1 MNITNLSTEI
11 SNEARSRII
20 AKLRQIEVNYGIKII
35 HGVEAGS
42 RSWGIQSP
50 DSDYDVRFIYVQQDL
65 RKYIGVSAIT
75 EEITEQDGNL
85 DIKGYDIRKAYQLI
99 ASGEVNVYEWLSSE
113 IVYISRY
120 EDLWVIEDV
129 AKHYFDVGTIIRKY
143 YGMAKVIYTKDLKW
157 VDNVKVKKYLYAVR
171 AILCSLYVMANKE
184 PVPLRLDK
192 LVEYMSYNYQDEL
205 EELLT
210 LKTDQIDNYT
220 TTRSQSLEDKIMD
233 ELSRLEEMMRPIQK
247 RVFVDY
253 SFMNNTLFRY
263 VMENYIP
270 DEDEGSEE

>member
-1 MNITNLSTEI
+1 MKFTSLSTVV
-11 SNEARSRII
+11 SNEVRSRII
-20 AKLRQIEVNYGIKII
+20 DKMRQIEINYGVKII
-35 HGVEAGS
+35 HCVEAGS

-50 DSDYDVRFIYVQQDL
+50 DSDYDIRFIYVQQDL
-65 RKYIGVSAIT
+65 RKYIGVTAVT
-75 EEITEQDGNL
+75 EEITEQEDNL

-143 YGMAKVIYTKDLKW
+143 YGMAKVIYTKDLRW

-171 AILCSLYVMANKE
+171 AILCSQYVIANKE

-192 LVEYMSYNYQDEL
+192 LVEYMSLNYQDEL
-205 EELLT
+205 EMLLE
-210 LKTDQIDNYT
+210 LKTDHIDNST

-233 ELSRLEEMMRPIQK
+233 ELTRLEEMMRPIQK
-247 RVFVDY
+247 RTMVDY

-270 DEDEGSEE
+270 YEDEEADE